1 MATKSFT
8 TDLFFNRK
16 YVSALIETL
25 GKNRKPIRFTPSRV
39 KEVKDRAELKRLFK
53 KY

>member
-8 TDLFFNRK
+8 TDLSFNCK
-16 YVSALIETL
+16 SVTALIETL
-25 GKNRKPIRFTPSRV
+25 GKNRKPIRSTPSRV
-39 KEVKDRAELKRLFK
+39 KEVKDKAELERLFK